1 MGIIRQ
7 FDVSC
12 DKCGAFRDDAMH
24 LATQVRKQC
33 KEEGWTISGNKF
45 TCPVC
50 NKQNSSYWTDL
61 GYHSTD
67 AVIEV
72 S

>member
-1 MGIIRQ
+1 MGIQRS
-7 FDVSC
+7 FTVEC
-12 DKCGAFRDDAMH
+12 DKCGAYSDEPAR
-24 LATQVRKQC
+24 LATTIRDRC
-33 KEEGWTISGNKF
+33 KSDGWTISGNKF

-50 NKQNSSYWTDL
+50 NKRNPEYWTNL
-61 GYHSTD
+61 GYHAPD